1 MGVYKRVS
9 TNGSWYFEDLQQAT
23 KPLKNGLSIRWS
35 AKRHGI
41 PKSTLQRESQKNDV
55 SLSHFGRKKCLSPE
69 REKLLSKYL
78 VDTWNMFYGLI
89 GLKFRQVA
97 FELAEKLKINYN
109 FDKANKV
116 AGKDWLEGF
125 LKRSPELSISNPDQV
140 SINQTKYQS
149 NKRVFLKQK
158 LTNFTGIYTLSTMT
172 TTSMQMRFWIWKRP
186 ASLVYRYRKT
196 YWRRIE
202 RKELAP

>member
-186 ASLVYRYRKT
+186 ASLVYRNRKT

>member
-1 MGVYKRVS
+1 
-9 TNGSWYFEDLQQAT
+9 
-23 KPLKNGLSIRWS
+23 
-35 AKRHGI
+35 
-41 PKSTLQRESQKNDV
+41 
-55 SLSHFGRKKCLSPE
+55 
-69 REKLLSKYL
+69 
-78 VDTWNMFYGLI
+78 MFYGLI

-172 TTSMQMRFWIWKRP
+172 TTSMQMRF
-186 ASLVYRYRKT
+186 
-196 YWRRIE
+196 
-202 RKELAP
+202 

>member
-78 VDTWNMFYGLI
+78 VDT
-89 GLKFRQVA
+89 
-97 FELAEKLKINYN
+97 
-109 FDKANKV
+109 
-116 AGKDWLEGF
+116 
-125 LKRSPELSISNPDQV
+125 
-140 SINQTKYQS
+140 
-149 NKRVFLKQK
+149 
-158 LTNFTGIYTLSTMT
+158 
-172 TTSMQMRFWIWKRP
+172 
-186 ASLVYRYRKT
+186 
-196 YWRRIE
+196 
-202 RKELAP
+202 